1 MTIHYGD
8 LQEPLNKF
16 STLVELL
23 RYRASSQPE
32 RLAYIFLRDGEIEEA
47 RLTYGE
53 LDQKARAIAAHLQSL
68 EAKCRFIS
76 QFKKPM
82 G

>member
-1 MTIHYGD
+1 MTINYD
-8 LQEPLNKF
+8 DRQEPFNKF

-32 RLAYIFLRDGEIEEA
+32 RIAYIFLRDGETEEA

-53 LDQKARAIAAHLQSL
+53 LDQKARAIAAL
-68 EAKCRFIS
+68 
-76 QFKKPM
+76 
-82 G
+82 

>member
-32 RLAYIFLRDGEIEEA
+32 RIAYIFLRDGEIEEA

-68 EAKCRFIS
+68 
-76 QFKKPM
+76 
-82 G
+82 

>member
-1 MTIHYGD
+1 MTINYDD
-8 LQEPLNKF
+8 LQEPFNKF

-32 RLAYIFLRDGEIEEA
+32 R
-47 RLTYGE
+47 
-53 LDQKARAIAAHLQSL
+53 IALYFSTRRGSRRSSFNIQGTGS
-68 EAKCRFIS
+68 K
-76 QFKKPM
+76 